1 MDFKTIYQQVTNV
14 FIKLDKRQ
22 RRIIIATLVAVVAFL
37 AFLLVFRTGDESFDD
52 GYRVLFDNIS
62 SKDAALIVQQLEKD
76 DIQYKLTDDTTIK
89 VPKDLV
95 YSQRLKVASMG
106 LPKSSGR
113 VGFELF
119 DKKEFGS
126 TEFDQNVKYLRALEG
141 ELAKTIESLRPIYK
155 ATVHLAI
162 PKETVFVA
170 KQIPPSASVV
180 LTLHENMILNTKQ
193 IRGIKNLVAAGVAR
207 LEVNNVQVVDESG
220 EPLGDDD
227 ETAKTSE
234 LAKMQLNYKKEF
246 EKNLEKKIVKLL
258 SPILGS
264 DEQVVAKVSIDFDF
278 TKQSQQE
285 EKFDP
290 NNVVRSEQLM
300 EEKREGKKP
309 KEVGGVPG
317 AVSNIGPVQGIG
329 SETTE
334 KYEKSDVTTNYEI
347 SKVVSNV
354 TREFAV
360 VKRLTA
366 AVVIDGIYKEEQDAE
381 GNKVIKYYKHEP
393 EQMKQIEDMVKQTI
407 GFNETRN
414 DEVVVS
420 NFKFDATADKTKVIE
435 GVEGVVK
442 QVEPI
447 LPFIK
452 YIFAAI
458 ILFIFYKLVIVPFS
472 KNMVEIHDDD
482 NLEVAALKKLSEIED
497 DEDQLS
503 RVNELKGRIERE
515 LGMSKDMDENAMRAE
530 VMLQKIKESLEK
542 APEEGAM
549 LFETLLYD
557 EEESHTNQKGI

>member
-1 MDFKTIYQQVTNV
+1 MDFKTIYQQVANV

-22 RRIIIATLVAVVAFL
+22 RRIIIATLIAVVAFL

-76 DIQYKLTDDTTIK
+76 DVQYKLTDDTTIK

-141 ELAKTIESLRPIYK
+141 ELAKTIESLKPIYK

-360 VKRLTA
+360 IKRLTA
-366 AVVIDGIYKEEQDAE
+366 AVVIDGLYKEEQDEA

-420 NFKFDATADKTKVIE
+420 NFKFDATADKTKVVD

-557 EEESHTNQKGI
+557 EEESHTNQKAM

>member
-1 MDFKTIYQQVTNV
+1 MDFRTIYQQVVAV
-14 FIKLDKRQ
+14 FQKLEKRQ
-22 RRIIIATLVAVVAFL
+22 KQIIIATLVAVIAFL
-37 AFLLVFRTGDESFDD
+37 TFLFVFRTGDKSFDD

-76 DIQYKLTDDTTIK
+76 DIQYKLTDETTIK
-89 VPKDLV
+89 VPKDIV
-95 YSQRLKVASMG
+95 YSERLKVASMG

-141 ELAKTIESLRPIYK
+141 ELAKTIESLKPIYK

-170 KQIPPSASVV
+170 KQIPPTASVV
-180 LTLHENMILNTKQ
+180 LILNDGMVLNTKQ
-193 IRGIKNLVAAGVAR
+193 IRGIKNLVSAGVAR
-207 LEVNNVQVVDESG
+207 LEVANVQVVDESG
-220 EPLGDDD
+220 EPLGDND

-246 EKNLEKKIVKLL
+246 ERNLEKKIIKMLA
-258 SPILGS
+258 PIIGS
-264 DEQVVAKVSIDFDF
+264 EEQVVANVSIDFDF

-290 NNVVRSEQLM
+290 NNVVRSEQIL

-309 KEVGGVPG
+309 REVGGVPG
-317 AVSNIGPVQGIG
+317 AVSNIGPVQGIS
-329 SETTE
+329 SEATE

-347 SKVVSNV
+347 SKVVSNM

-360 VKRLTA
+360 IKRMTA
-366 AVVIDGIYKEEQDAE
+366 AVVVDGKYKDEKDEDGNAVVNFYKLSEQQ
-381 GNKVIKYYKHEP
+381 IKS
-393 EQMKQIEDMVKQTI
+393 IEDMVKQTI
-407 GFNETRN
+407 GFNEKRN
-414 DEVVVS
+414 DEVVVT
-420 NFKFDATADKTKVIE
+420 NFQFDALADRTKVDTT
-435 GVEGVVK
+435 VESVVK

-447 LPFIK
+447 VPFVK
-452 YIFAAI
+452 YGFAAI
-458 ILFIFYKLVIVPFS
+458 ILFVFYKLVIVPFS
-472 KNMVEIHDDD
+472 NNMVEIQDDD
-482 NLEVAALKKLSEIED
+482 TLEVEALKKLGEIEE

-503 RVNELKGRIERE
+503 RVNELKGKIERE
-515 LGMSKDMDENAMRAE
+515 LGMSKEMDEHAMRAE
-530 VMLQKIKESLEK
+530 VMLQKIKEVVERT
-542 APEEGAM
+542 PEEAAM

-557 EEESHTNQKGI
+557 EEDGAHQRAAG